1 MPMFGRGR
9 ARAPPKATAEGP
21 TLVGVSPAT
30 LDPENPQEWGESEEP
45 MGADE
50 AGWSTKGVRKR
61 PLSGEA
67 GEARGPKE
75 APSIPI
81 DPNPFEVLAGAVEV
95 ADFCTGMDIE
105 LASPLPYPGTWD
117 ADSIMDSTGGVL
129 TPQGAGALGDLGGEG
144 AP

>member
-30 LDPENPQEWGESEEP
+30 LDTENPQEWGESEEP

-50 AGWSTKGVRKR
+50 AGWSTKG
-61 PLSGEA
+61 G
-67 GEARGPKE
+67 
-75 APSIPI
+75 
-81 DPNPFEVLAGAVEV
+81 VEV
-95 ADFCTGMDIE
+95 TDFCTGMDIE

-129 TPQGAGALGDLGGEG
+129 TPQGAGDLGDLGEG
-144 AP
+144 P